1 MKKRHSF
8 IGQILI
14 GAFCVIGLSGD
25 RLDAAQ
31 NNNPILHIGIEQR
44 FGENPQD
51 KLVIEATSGDQLR
64 LNFVAND
71 GTTRQNL
78 NTNKIEVALARAP
91 LTQPVL
97 DEKLV
102 LSHHRSYENAAAS
115 AYRWQAQGIETE
127 IVQPRR
133 WQVWAKRSTY
143 DTRLL
148 RHLLLYNLHAQ
159 GHTVASVNGK
169 ILRDRP
175 MLSWVVGNYRYN
187 RNTLDISTGKGLIK
201 VNNKLFAGTLRL
213 QQNVHNSYTL
223 VNHVPLET
231 YLRGVVPHEIGYGA
245 PYEAVKAQAVLA
257 RTYVLASRHRF
268 VVDGY
273 HLCADTQC
281 QVYRGL
287 EGTSNTADNAIAAT
301 RGQVLIYDGRVVD
314 ALYSSTTGGV
324 TADYNDLWD
333 GQDRPYL
340 ESVIDSVNNAGN
352 LSKFNLSQ
360 EQDFRT
366 FLAQRETVFNEKGW
380 HTFRWEKE
388 SNLSEI
394 KTTLQKFLRQAGDT
408 QTRFNTIKDLQVI
421 DRAASGRVLKVGVQT
436 DKGTIVLEKDEIMDA
451 LYAPNSTLFYVDP
464 VFDPNFKT
472 AEGEKVV
479 KGYKF
484 TGGGLG
490 HGVGMSQ
497 TGSYHL
503 GDLGW
508 SYDRI
513 LNFYYTNVQL
523 QPLRPEYLAD
533 VDLKLLEFNPT
544 QGLTTLNPDLAKPIP
559 ELANHAQEQL
569 SLLEPSPASV
579 SPRD

>member
-1 MKKRHSF
+1 MKKRRGL
-8 IGQILI
+8 IGQLLI

-25 RLDAAQ
+25 RIDAAQ
-31 NNNPILHIGIEQR
+31 DTNPLLHIGIVQR

-64 LNFVAND
+64 LNFLAGD
-71 GTTRQNL
+71 GTSKQNL
-78 NTNKIEVALARAP
+78 STAKIEVALARTP
-91 LTQPVL
+91 LEQPVL

-115 AYRWQAQGIETE
+115 AYHWQEQGIETE

-133 WQVWAKRSTY
+133 WQVWAKRGTY

-148 RHLLLYNLHAQ
+148 RHLLLHNLHTQ
-159 GHTVASVNGK
+159 GHQIANVEGK

-175 MLSWVVGNYRYN
+175 MLSWVVGNFRYN
-187 RNTLDISTGKGLIK
+187 RNTLDISTGKGLVK
-201 VNNKLFAGTLRL
+201 VNNKLYAGTLRL
-213 QQNVHNSYTL
+213 QQNVHHSYTL

-287 EGTSNTADNAIAAT
+287 DGTSSNADNAIAAT
-301 RGQVLIYDGRVVD
+301 RGQVLIHGGKVVD

-340 ESVIDSVNNAGN
+340 ESIIDSVSNASN
-352 LSKFNLSQ
+352 LSKFDLSQ

-366 FLAQRETVFNEKGW
+366 FIGQGDKVFNEKGW
-380 HTFRWEKE
+380 HTFRWQAE

-408 QTRFNTIKDLQVI
+408 QTRFSEIKQVQVI
-421 DRAASGRVLKVGVQT
+421 DRAASGRVLQVGVQT
-436 DKGTIVLEKDEIMDA
+436 DAGTIVLEKDEIMDA

-464 VFDPNFKT
+464 VFEPNVKST
-472 AEGEKVV
+472 AGEKVI

-513 LNFYYTNVQL
+513 LDFYYTNVQL
-523 QPLRPEYLAD
+523 LPLQPEYLAD
-533 VDLKLLEFNPT
+533 VDLNSAT
-544 QGLTTLNPDLAKPIP
+544 IATTPID
-559 ELANHAQEQL
+559 
-569 SLLEPSPASV
+569 LEPEADQPPLMDLPTTADISLAQP
-579 SPRD
+579 

>member
-1 MKKRHSF
+1 MKKKYSF
-8 IGQILI
+8 IGQALI
-14 GAFCVIGLSGD
+14 GAFCLIGLSGD
-25 RLDAAQ
+25 RIDAAQ
-31 NNNPILHIGIEQR
+31 NTNPILHIGIVQR

-51 KLVIEATSGDQLR
+51 KLVIEATSGDQLK
-64 LNFVAND
+64 LNFLAGD
-71 GTTRQNL
+71 GNSKQSL
-78 NTNKIEVALARAP
+78 NTNGIVVEIARSPLA
-91 LTQPVL
+91 QPVL
-97 DEKLV
+97 DEKVV
-102 LSHHRSYENAAAS
+102 LSNHRSYENAAAS

-159 GHTVASVNGK
+159 NHTVASIDGK
-169 ILRDRP
+169 YLRDRP

-187 RNTLDISTGKGLIK
+187 RDTLDISTGKGLVK
-201 VNNKLFAGTLRL
+201 VNNKLYAGTLRL

-223 VNHVPLET
+223 VNQVPLET

-257 RTYVLASRHRF
+257 RTYVLASQHRF

-287 EGTSNTADNAIAAT
+287 EGTSSTADNAIAAT
-301 RGQVLIYDGRVVD
+301 RGQVLIHDGKVVD

-333 GQDRPYL
+333 GQERPYL
-340 ESVIDSVNNAGN
+340 QSIIDSVNNSSN
-352 LSKFNLSQ
+352 LSKFDLSK
-360 EQDFRT
+360 EADFRA
-366 FLAQRETVFNEKGW
+366 FIAQKDSNFNEKGW
-380 HTFRWEKE
+380 HTFRWQAE
-388 SNLSEI
+388 SSLDEI
-394 KTTLQKFLRQAGDT
+394 KTTLQKFLRQSGDT
-408 QTRFNTIKDLQVI
+408 QTRFSQIKQVSVV
-421 DRAASGRVLKVGVQT
+421 DRASSGRVLKVGIQT
-436 DKGTIVLEKDEIMDA
+436 DTGEIVLEKDEIMDA

-464 VFDPNFKT
+464 VFDPNLKT
-472 AEGEKVV
+472 PEGEKVL

-484 TGGGLG
+484 FGGGLG

-513 LNFYYTNVQL
+513 LNFYYTDVQL
-523 QPLRPEYLAD
+523 QPLRPEYVVD
-533 VDLKLLEFNPT
+533 VDLENRTIANTASTAIEQTREDSQLTELEESTDANPERQVSVT
-544 QGLTTLNPDLAKPIP
+544 IP
-559 ELANHAQEQL
+559 AA
-569 SLLEPSPASV
+569 V
-579 SPRD
+579 PR